1 MAEIDDLFYK
11 YKNGK
16 MEVGFRWHTEGFQCE
31 ASALGEVNFIWMSR
45 SNTEFTIQ
53 MLTDLHIPRIRW
65 SGYNISQSGCLTYSD
80 TQRDSVSGREVTR
93 DYKVK
98 FRAEF
103 ELQSDR
109 NLHVVQ
115 FKRIPEESETTKRWV
130 FEDYNEGMMYLT
142 GEGFPFDFDKAKELF
157 KEAADN
163 DHPGAIAMLKK
174 LRFAKVADYIPNLKK
189 AKTGDPKAQLNLGL
203 DYYNGTGGL
212 EKNYVKAAEWWQKSA
227 DQGNL
232 DSLCNL
238 GTIYHRGLGVTQNE
252 AKGLELYQRA
262 SDQGLGRASLLIGDI
277 YKEGKGLPEDKKKAK
292 EYYIKGIEQG
302 FEPAKKKFE
311 ELTGKPYQPKTTSS
325 GYNETALEKLAEALG
340 FQWWEDELPVV
351 LAVILAIIMTAGA
364 IVLAV
369 TFLPKWWILIAVGVL
384 VLSFCALRWR
394 NTFLTVVFSLLAAAG
409 GIMYYISP
417 PPLLEKFVNSV
428 ITRITGNENPSPST
442 SPSVQTAVTTATI
455 NRNVNFRMGPSTNDS
470 VIRQLQQGNI
480 VTLTGQTSGGW
491 SQIIHNGDT
500 GWVSTEFFSIE
511 R

>member
-16 MEVGFRWHTEGFQCE
+16 MDVGFRWHADSFQCE

-65 SGYNISQSGCLTYSD
+65 SGYNISQSGCLTYTD

-103 ELQSDR
+103 ELQSDK

-115 FKRIPEESETTKRWV
+115 FKRVPEESETTKRWV

-174 LRFAKVADYIPNLKK
+174 LRFAKAADYIPNLVK
-189 AKTGDPKAQLNLGL
+189 AKTGNPKAQLNLGL
-203 DYYNGTGGL
+203 DYYNGTGGVA
-212 EKNYVKAAEWWQKSA
+212 KDYAKAVEWWQKSA

-238 GTIYHRGLGVTQNE
+238 GTAYHRGLGVTQDE
-252 AKGLELYQRA
+252 AKGLELYQNA
-262 SDQGLGRASLLIGDI
+262 SDQGLGRASLLIGDL
-277 YKEGKGLPEDKKKAK
+277 YKDGKGVPEDKKKAK
-292 EYYIKGIEQG
+292 ENYIKAIEQG

-311 ELTGKPYQPKTTSS
+311 ELTGKPYQPKSTSS
-325 GYNETALEKLAEALG
+325 GSNETAFQKLGEMLG
-340 FQWWEDELPVV
+340 FQWWEDGVP
-351 LAVILAIIMTAGA
+351 VILAIILALVMTAGSA
-364 IVLAV
+364 VLAMM
-369 TFLPKWWILIAVGVL
+369 FLPKWWIPIVIGVL

-394 NTFLTVVFSLLAAAG
+394 NPFLIVVFSIATVAG
-409 GIMYYISP
+409 GIFYYLNP
-417 PPLLEKFVNSV
+417 ANPLQQLVTSIMSGNTLKLDIAEK
-428 ITRITGNENPSPST
+428 
-442 SPSVQTAVTTATI
+442 QTATVTANI
-455 NRNVNFRMGPSTNDS
+455 NFRSGPSTDHS
-470 VIRQLQQGNI
+470 IIRQLWEGDT
-480 VTLTGQTSGGW
+480 VSLTGKTSGGW
-491 SQIIHNGDT
+491 VQVSHRDET
-500 GWVSTEFFSIE
+500 GWISSEFLKNNSE
-511 R
+511 P